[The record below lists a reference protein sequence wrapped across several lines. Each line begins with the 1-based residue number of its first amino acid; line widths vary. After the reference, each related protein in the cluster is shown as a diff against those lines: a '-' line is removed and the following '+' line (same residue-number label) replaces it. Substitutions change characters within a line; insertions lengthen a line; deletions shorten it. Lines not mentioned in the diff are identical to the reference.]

1 MAWQLVTNPK
11 TETKPGRPG
20 FGKTPYVCVATIEY
34 KVAVRERAGPDVH
47 GPGLAQRTRQQTLHG
62 PNQRI
67 PARWRQGR
75 QTKSSDAAGI
85 NAQGVPCYQ
94 GSCSEVYLEKAF
106 DGTGWR
112 PQDRFPVAKALGE
125 TTLMFLVHPTLTVD
139 DMNRSV
145 NAITSVLKEAS
156 R

>member
-1 MAWQLVTNPK
+1 
-11 TETKPGRPG
+11 
-20 FGKTPYVCVATIEY
+20 
-34 KVAVRERAGPDVH
+34 VH

>member
-112 PQDRFPVAKALGE
+112 PADRLPAAKELGE
-125 TTLMFLVHPTLTVD
+125 TSVMFLVHPTLTKAEVD
-139 DMNRSV
+139 KTCEVVRQVMR
-145 NAITSVLKEAS
+145 AAS
-156 R
+156 T